1 MPEAAIL
8 EDRKSTTTK
17 GRLLVIDDES
27 EIREG
32 LELLLTMEGYSVDL
46 AQNATEGEKNLE
58 SRLYDLV
65 LLDVMMPDRSGME
78 VLRDL
83 RDRGDDTP
91 VFMITAYGSV
101 EAAVSALKIGAND
114 YFQKPWDNEKL
125 LIEIDRVLA
134 GRRLQDEN
142 LELKRALKQRYNFSN
157 IIGKG
162 ERMLRLLDLVG
173 QVAPS
178 RSTILITGE
187 TGTGKEL
194 VAKAIRANSPRADHA
209 FVAVNS
215 GSLPTD
221 LLESTLFG
229 HVRGAFTSASTTK
242 EGSFEIADKGTI
254 FFDEIGTIGPETQ
267 AKLLRVIQEKEFTPL
282 GSNDTIKV
290 DARILAATNADL
302 RKLVDEGRFREDLYY
317 RLNVINIVLPPLR
330 ERKEDIPLLVEHFF
344 TKYCRENE
352 KFLGPDGKSVL
363 RFAPEAMQVLMDHN
377 WPGNVRE
384 LENVLERAVVL
395 ASETL
400 VPIDVFPEQLL
411 MASGIRVRQGDGALP
426 PDASLYEMV
435 AEYERRLIIEVLE
448 KTNWSQTDAAD
459 ILRIPLSTLN
469 QKIKRL
475 KIEIKR
481 RGQ

>member
-65 LLDVMMPDRSGME
+65 LLDVMMPDRSGMD

-125 LIEIDRVLA
+125 LLEIDRVLA

-194 VAKAIRANSPRADHA
+194 VAKAIHANSPRADHA

-242 EGSFEIADKGTI
+242 KGSFEIADKGTI

-352 KFLGPDGKSVL
+352 KFLAADGKSVL
-363 RFAPEAMQVLMDHN
+363 RFAPEAMQVLMDHS

-435 AEYERRLIIEVLE
+435 AEYERRIIIEVLE